1 MLTERPGHGIE
12 LASAADGD
20 ALLVLSGDGGFNEV
34 LNGARAGIPLAFL
47 PGGGANVLSRAL
59 GLPRDPAAAARQVGE
74 ALEAGRTRTIS
85 VGRVNGRRFSFSA
98 GLGFDSELVRRVDA
112 RGRRD
117 DGKRPGDTAFIAAA
131 LGLVAERRLR
141 FEPVL
146 EVGGLGRAAFALV
159 ANTDPYTYAGAIP
172 IHVAA
177 EARFELGLDL
187 FAPKRVTATTLPRLL
202 RHLVT
207 GKGVESAT
215 SSTATTWTGSRSP
228 ATGRCRCRSTAR
240 ISATS
245 STRSSRPS
253 AARSPC
259 LSRVSAMS
267 GSRRLVLSGIALTAL
282 LAVVALASHAHR
294 PGGGTGGGSAQT
306 PKLIFEYGATVMF
319 ILMPFGILTVLWVAS
334 FGRRQ
339 KLLEGGDRSG
349 RSSGRSSPSPWS
361 RSRSRS

>member
-1 MLTERPGHGIE
+1 M
-12 LASAADGD
+12 
-20 ALLVLSGDGGFNEV
+20 
-34 LNGARAGIPLAFL
+34 
-47 PGGGANVLSRAL
+47 LSRAL

-177 EARFELGLDL
+177 GGPLRARPRPVRTEAGDRGDPA
-187 FAPKRVTATTLPRLL
+187 APASPPRH
-202 RHLVT
+202 RQ
-207 GKGVESAT
+207 GGP
-215 SSTATTWTGSRSP
+215 R
-228 ATGRCRCRSTAR
+228 
-240 ISATS
+240 
-245 STRSSRPS
+245 
-253 AARSPC
+253 AARCVHGHDLDRIEITCDRP
-259 LSRVSAMS
+259 LPLQVDGEDLGDVEHAVFEAERGAIAV
-267 GSRRLVLSGIALTAL
+267 LV
-282 LAVVALASHAHR
+282 
-294 PGGGTGGGSAQT
+294 
-306 PKLIFEYGATVMF
+306 
-319 ILMPFGILTVLWVAS
+319 
-334 FGRRQ
+334 
-339 KLLEGGDRSG
+339 
-349 RSSGRSSPSPWS
+349 
-361 RSRSRS
+361 